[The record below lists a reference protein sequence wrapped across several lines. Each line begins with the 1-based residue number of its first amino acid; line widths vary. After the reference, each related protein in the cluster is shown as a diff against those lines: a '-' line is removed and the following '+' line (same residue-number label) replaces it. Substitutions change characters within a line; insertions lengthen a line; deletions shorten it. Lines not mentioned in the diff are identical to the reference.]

1 MENRFRNRIS
11 RIFTGSFRSSCWTR
25 NLSDVV
31 ENSLFLPHQHNHNTT
46 TNCDFPTI
54 CRTTL
59 PESAATQVITHCTIP
74 YPKIDSNTRC
84 YPPTGG
90 LLPSDLTRW
99 SYYEKKRSFI
109 KHGNKKMKKKKQST
123 GCIFSSPSRDSAYY
137 SGRYYWYSSD
147 DDEERKGDA
156 NRQIE
161 DKESDILFF
170 SSDSTSDLHRHYR
183 RRNTSFNSQRK
194 QGDRITKN
202 AEKVKGS
209 FAVVKSSNNPY
220 QDFKKSML
228 EMMVA
233 KQLYAAKDLEQLLQ
247 CFLSLNS
254 DHHHVIIVQVFM
266 DIWGNLFSTC
276 GFDS

>member
-1 MENRFRNRIS
+1 
-11 RIFTGSFRSSCWTR
+11 
-25 NLSDVV
+25 
-31 ENSLFLPHQHNHNTT
+31 
-46 TNCDFPTI
+46 
-54 CRTTL
+54 
-59 PESAATQVITHCTIP
+59 
-74 YPKIDSNTRC
+74 
-84 YPPTGG
+84 
-90 LLPSDLTRW
+90 
-99 SYYEKKRSFI
+99 
-109 KHGNKKMKKKKQST
+109 MKKKKQST